1 MHISNNIKFL
11 RKSRGW
17 TQKQLAEELDKTYIT
32 VGDYERGKAL
42 PPLNIVLDLCRI
54 FDVDIA
60 SLVLRDIR
68 NEGHPEK
75 SGKDRRQLEAQ
86 LETLQRLTE
95 LQSHRLAEL
104 EREIRLHAPELA
116 GKLGLG

>member
-1 MHISNNIKFL
+1 MHINNNIKFL

-60 SLVLRDIR
+60 TLIHMDIR
-68 NEGHPEK
+68 NEGLPEK
-75 SGKDRRQLEAQ
+75 AGKDQQKLEAQ

-116 GKLGLG
+116 GKLGLK

>member
-54 FDVDIA
+54 FDIDIA
-60 SLVLRDIR
+60 TLVLGDISHD
-68 NEGHPEK
+68 GLPEK
-75 SGKDRRQLEAQ
+75 PGKDKEQLEAQ
-86 LETLQRLTE
+86 LETLQRFSE
-95 LQSHRLAEL
+95 LQGHRLAEL
-104 EREIRLHAPELA
+104 EREIRLYAPELA
-116 GKLGLG
+116 GKLGLE